1 MTARYFPYPFNY
13 KMCWRRSL
21 EVIMLLGTGRHCRTL
36 LGITAVLLGGAAC
49 SSAAHPAAAGSAAVV
64 RVTQRPYLQRFHT
77 VSQIATTVP
86 ANGDVNPYGVTLVPQ
101 TAGNLVRGDILVSNF
116 NSKANVQGTGNTIVE
131 ISPDGS
137 VQPFARLSALPSSE
151 RCPGGIGLT
160 TGLEVLP
167 GGWVAVG
174 SLPTVKGGVLPAT
187 NPTGCIIVLDSRG
200 KPVET
205 WTSKN
210 INGPWDMTMR
220 TESGRA
226 ALFVSN
232 VLSRAG
238 GPHSAPSAAG
248 ICTVVRVNVSLSPG
262 ARPRMTSV
270 TVIGGGFPWR
280 KNKAALIQGPTG
292 VALGRSG
299 TLYVA
304 STLGNSISA
313 IPDAMTRTSPT
324 MPGAGVLTSG
334 GSLSGPLGLTA
345 APNGDLIAANGNNGN
360 AVEISPDG
368 HQVAT
373 VTLVPHGAGD
383 LFGVITPADG
393 QGLLFVNDG
402 TNALDLFSA

>member
-1 MTARYFPYPFNY
+1 
-13 KMCWRRSL
+13 
-21 EVIMLLGTGRHCRTL
+21 MLLGTGRHWRIL
-36 LGITAVLLGGAAC
+36 LAVTAALLGGAAC
-49 SSAAHPAAAGSAAVV
+49 SSAVHPAGTRSAAVV
-64 RVTQRPYLQRFHT
+64 RAAQRPYLQRFHT
-77 VSQIATTVP
+77 VSQIASTVP

-101 TAGNLVRGDILVSNF
+101 TAGKLVRGDILVSNF

-131 ISPDGS
+131 ISPGGS
-137 VQPFARLSALPSSE
+137 MRPFARLNALPSSD

-174 SLPTVKGGVLPAT
+174 SLPTVKGGVLPAL
-187 NPTGCIIVLDSRG
+187 NPTGCIIVLDSHG
-200 KPVET
+200 KPAET
-205 WTSKN
+205 WVSKD

-220 TESGRA
+220 AGHGHA

-238 GPHSAPSAAG
+238 GPHSVPPASG

-270 TVIGGGFPWR
+270 TAVGGGFPWR

-292 VALGRSG
+292 LALGHGG

-304 STLGNSISA
+304 STLGDSITA
-313 IPDAMTRTSPT
+313 IPAAMTRTTPT

-345 APNGDLIAANGNNGN
+345 APNGDLIAVNGNNGR
-360 AVEISPDG
+360 AVEVSPAG
-368 HQVAT
+368 RQVAT

-383 LFGVITPADG
+383 LFGVITSADG

-402 TNALDLFSA
+402 TNALDLCSA